1 MIIDT
6 LIDKI
11 KETENPSVVGLDTS
25 LAHLPDD
32 MKIGVRDTETAAAA
46 ILKFNKSLVDE
57 LVGVVPAFKVQVA
70 YYEGLGVAGMKCFA
84 ETLKYARS
92 KGFIVISDVKRN
104 DIGST
109 AAAYSKAYLSGTE
122 INGERFIPFE
132 SDFITVNGYL
142 GTDGI
147 APFAEDCKAFDRGL
161 FVLART
167 SNPSGAE
174 LQNRKLETGET
185 VFALMGSFIEKWGA
199 ELVGK
204 YGFSS
209 VGAVVG
215 ATHREEAAELRKNC
229 PHTFFLIPGYGAQG
243 GKADDL
249 AVCFKDGLGG
259 IVNNSRAIL
268 TAWKK
273 PEFAGLNFAEAA
285 KAAAE
290 VMREDLQKAVGLR

>member
-11 KETENPSVVGLDTS
+11 IATKNPSVVGLDTS

-32 MKIGVRDTETAAAA
+32 MKEGVTDLRTAAAA
-46 ILKFNKSLVDE
+46 ILKFNKALVDE
-57 LVGVVPAFKVQVA
+57 LAGVVPAFKVQVA
-70 YYEGLGVAGMKCFA
+70 YYEGLGAAGMECFA
-84 ETLKYARS
+84 ETLKYARQ
-92 KGFIVISDVKRN
+92 KGFAVISDVKRN

-122 INGERFIPFE
+122 INGKRFIPFE
-132 SDFITVNGYL
+132 SDYVTVNGYL

-147 APFAEDCKAFDRGL
+147 APFVDDCKAFDRGI

-174 LQNRKLETGET
+174 LQNRKLESGET
-185 VFALMGSFIEKWGA
+185 VFSLMGSFIEKWG
-199 ELVGK
+199 EDLVGK

-215 ATHREEAAELRKNC
+215 ATHKEEAEMLRKSC

-249 AVCFKDGLGG
+249 AVCFRDGLGG

-273 PEFAGLNFAEAA
+273 PEFAGLGFAKAA
-285 KAAAE
+285 RAAAE
-290 VMREDLQKAVGLR
+290 VMREDLGKAVGLK